1 MKTSVILFEEIQRPQ
16 RVKNNWFYGASAVL
30 FGLMLLWNFFSR
42 KETVVFTG
50 LLWAGFL
57 IFIILQLF
65 TSLGS
70 QLVTQIRE
78 DGIYVRF
85 PPYQF
90 SFTRYSWD
98 SIREIHIRKF
108 DPLKEYGYGVRIG
121 SKGRAYTVPGDTGI
135 QLVFKDNTQLI
146 ISTKRPE
153 EVMEVLRRLG
163 LFR

>member
-16 RVKNNWFYGASAVL
+16 RVKNNWFYGAAAVL
-30 FGLMLLWNFFSR
+30 FGLMLVWNFFSK
-42 KETVVFTG
+42 KETAVFTG
-50 LLWAGFL
+50 LLWTGFL
-57 IFIILQLF
+57 LFIILQIF
-65 TSLGS
+65 TSLGA

-90 SFTRYSWD
+90 SFAKYNWD
-98 SIREIHIRKF
+98 SILEIHIRKF

-121 SKGRAYTVPGDTGI
+121 PGGRAYTVPGDTGI
-135 QLVFKDNTQLI
+135 QIIFKDNTRLI